1 MFFPGNAYYVFL
13 RIAIVTRVTLE
24 FGVGHWDEVW
34 DQSKKWYL
42 SMKIIY
48 RDNSKN
54 ILKDK
59 IQRF

>member
-13 RIAIVTRVTLE
+13 RIAIVTRLE
-24 FGVGHWDEVW
+24 FEVGHWDEVW
-34 DQSKKWYL
+34 DQSKRHDDI